1 MRSPQGQ
8 YSLACS
14 PAPVFDPSSTP
25 QEEAIMVSIN
35 KIVRAFTHEGA
46 RARRFTPEMELKR
59 ALMNCLLW
67 EDQFYEDGVAIAERI
82 KTLVPQVDP
91 ARVAALAIDARERM
105 KLRHAPLLVVREMAR
120 HEKHRVLVADTLAQ
134 VIQRPDEM
142 TELLAIYW
150 ADALGPQQQRKRQPV
165 SAQIKKGLARALTKF
180 DAYQHAK
187 YDRDGAVRIRDVLFL
202 VHAKPRD
209 ADQEKVWKQLVDGEL
224 VSPDTWEVSLS
235 SGKDKRETFERLIGE
250 NRLGGLALLRNLRL
264 MQKAEVSRKTIA
276 DAIDAMRVDRILPY
290 RFITAARYAPDFE
303 PELESAM
310 LKSLKGL
317 VRLPGRTR
325 LLIDVSGSMFQPLSA
340 QSEMTR
346 AEAACGLAILAR
358 EVSDEVEI
366 FTFSQ
371 DVVKI
376 PPRRGFAL
384 RDAIVNSQPHG
395 STFLGK
401 AVTQI
406 DRKGDRLIV
415 FTDEQ
420 SHDKV
425 SDPKGRGTMVNV
437 ASYQHGVGHGAWT
450 RVHGFSEAVIGWIAA
465 SEETMH

>member
-1 MRSPQGQ
+1 
-8 YSLACS
+8 
-14 PAPVFDPSSTP
+14 
-25 QEEAIMVSIN
+25 MVTLN
-35 KIVRAFTHEGA
+35 KIVRAFTREGA
-46 RARRFTPEMELKR
+46 RGRRFTPEMELKR

-67 EDQFYEDGVAIAERI
+67 EDQFYEDGVAIADRI
-82 KTLVPQVDP
+82 ATLVPRVEP
-91 ARVAALAIDARERM
+91 ARVAALAVEARAQM

-120 HEKHRVLVADTLAQ
+120 HEKHRVLVADTLAS

-150 ADALGPQQQRKRQPV
+150 AEALGPMQQRKRQPV

-180 DAYQHAK
+180 DAYQLAK

-202 VHAKPRD
+202 THAKPKD
-209 ADQEKVWKQLVDGEL
+209 AAQEKVWKQLVEGEL

-235 SGKDKRETFERLIGE
+235 SGKDKRETFERLIAE
-250 NRLGGLALLRNLRL
+250 NKLGALALLRNLRL
-264 MQKAEVSRKTIA
+264 MQKAQVPHQTIA
-276 DAIDAMRVDRILPY
+276 EAIAAMRTDRVLPY

-310 LKSLKGL
+310 LKSIKGYA
-317 VRLPGRTR
+317 RLPGRTR
-325 LLIDVSGSMFQPLSA
+325 LLIDVSGSMFSPLSA
-340 QSEMTR
+340 QSEMMR

-358 EVSDEVEI
+358 EVCDEVAI

-371 DVVKI
+371 DVAKV

-401 AVTQI
+401 AVTEI

-420 SHDKV
+420 SHDNV
-425 SDPKGRGTMVNV
+425 SAPKGRGYMVNV

-450 RVHGFSEAVIGWIAA
+450 RVDGFSEAVIAWIAA

>member
-1 MRSPQGQ
+1 
-8 YSLACS
+8 
-14 PAPVFDPSSTP
+14 
-25 QEEAIMVSIN
+25 MVTLN

-46 RARRFTPEMELKR
+46 RGRRFTPEMELRR

-67 EDQFYEDGVAIAERI
+67 EDQFYEDGVAIADRI
-82 KTLVPQVDP
+82 RTLVPQVEP
-91 ARVAALAIDARERM
+91 ARVAALAIEAREKM

-120 HEKHRVLVADTLAQ
+120 HEKHRVLVADALAS

-150 ADALGPQQQRKRQPV
+150 AGALGPREQRKRQPV

-180 DAYQHAK
+180 DAYQLAK

-202 VHAKPRD
+202 VHAKPKD
-209 ADQEKVWKQLVDGEL
+209 ADQAKVWKQLVDGEL

-235 SGKDKRETFERLIGE
+235 SGRDKRETFERLIAE
-250 NRLGGLALLRNLRL
+250 NKLGGLALLRNLRL
-264 MQKAEVSRKTIA
+264 MQKAEVPRKTIA
-276 DAIDAMRVDRILPY
+276 QTIAAMRTDRILPY

-310 LKSLKGL
+310 LKSIKGYA
-317 VRLPGRTR
+317 RLPGRTR
-325 LLIDVSGSMFQPLSA
+325 LLIDVSGSMFTPLSA

-358 EVSDEVEI
+358 EVCDEVEI

-371 DVVKI
+371 DVVKV

-384 RDAIVNSQPHG
+384 RDAIINSQPHS

-401 AVTQI
+401 AVTEI
-406 DRKGDRLIV
+406 DRKNDRLIV

-425 SDPKGRGTMVNV
+425 SNPKGRGYMVNV
-437 ASYQHGVGHGAWT
+437 APYQHGVGHGAWT
-450 RVHGFSEAVIGWIAA
+450 RVDGFSEAVIAWIAA

>member
-1 MRSPQGQ
+1 
-8 YSLACS
+8 
-14 PAPVFDPSSTP
+14 
-25 QEEAIMVSIN
+25 MVSLN

-46 RARRFTPEMELKR
+46 RGKRFTPEMALKR

-82 KTLVPQVDP
+82 KALVKEVAPE
-91 ARVAALAIDARERM
+91 RVAALAIEAREVM

-120 HEKHRVLVADTLAQ
+120 LETHRALVADTIARI
-134 VIQRPDEM
+134 VQRPDEM

-165 SAQIKKGLARALTKF
+165 SAQVKKGLARALTKF
-180 DAYQHAK
+180 DAYQLAK

-202 VHAKPRD
+202 VHAKPKD
-209 ADQEKVWKQLVDGEL
+209 KDQEKVWKQLVDGEL
-224 VSPDTWEVSLS
+224 VSADTWEVSLS
-235 SGKDKRETFERLIGE
+235 AGKDKRETFERLIGE
-250 NRLGGLALLRNLRL
+250 KKLGGLALLRNLRL
-264 MQKAEVSRKTIA
+264 MQKAEVPRRTIA
-276 DAIDAMRVDRILPY
+276 DAIEAMRTDRILPY

-303 PELESAM
+303 SELESAM
-310 LKSLKGL
+310 LKSVKGYA
-317 VRLPGRTR
+317 RLPGRTQ
-325 LLIDVSGSMFQPLSA
+325 LLIDVSGSMFAALST

-346 AEAACGLAILAR
+346 AEAACGLAVLAR
-358 EVSDEVEI
+358 EVCEEVEI

-371 DVVKI
+371 DVKKV

-384 RDAIVNSQPHG
+384 RDAIINSQPHG

-401 AVTQI
+401 AVSEI

-425 SDPKGRGTMVNV
+425 GDPKARGTMVNV

-450 RVHGFSEAVIGWIAA
+450 RVDGFSEAVIAWIAA
-465 SEETMH
+465 MEETMH

>member
-1 MRSPQGQ
+1 
-8 YSLACS
+8 
-14 PAPVFDPSSTP
+14 
-25 QEEAIMVSIN
+25 MVKIN

-46 RARRFTPEMELKR
+46 RGKRFTPGTELKR
-59 ALMNCLLW
+59 ALMSCLLW

-82 KTLVPQVDP
+82 QTLVPQVEP
-91 ARVAALAIDARERM
+91 ARAAALAIEAREQM

-120 HEKHRVLVADTLAQ
+120 HEKHRALVADTLARM
-134 VIQRPDEM
+134 IQRPDEM
-142 TELLAIYW
+142 TELLAVYW

-180 DAYQHAK
+180 DAYQLAK

-202 VHAKPRD
+202 VHAKPKD

-224 VSPDTWEVSLS
+224 ASPDTWEVSLS
-235 SGKDKRETFERLIGE
+235 SGNDKRETFERLIAE

-264 MQKAEVSRKTIA
+264 MQKAEVPRKTIA
-276 DAIDAMRVDRILPY
+276 DAIDAMRTDRVLPY

-310 LKSLKGL
+310 LKSIKDH

-325 LLIDVSGSMFQPLSA
+325 LLIDVSGSMFHPLSA

-346 AEAACGLAILAR
+346 VEAACGLAILAR
-358 EVSDEVEI
+358 EVCDEVEV

-384 RDAIVNSQPHG
+384 RDAIVGSQPHG
-395 STFLGK
+395 STYLGK
-401 AVTQI
+401 AVAEI

-425 SDPKGRGTMVNV
+425 ADPRGRGYMVNV
-437 ASYQHGVGHGAWT
+437 ASYQHGVGYDAWT
-450 RVHGFSEAVIGWIAA
+450 RVHGFSEAVIAWIAA

>member
-1 MRSPQGQ
+1 
-8 YSLACS
+8 
-14 PAPVFDPSSTP
+14 
-25 QEEAIMVSIN
+25 MVRLN
-35 KIVRAFTHEGA
+35 KIVRAFTGEGA
-46 RARRFTPEMELKR
+46 RAVRFTPEMELKR

-67 EDQFYEDGVAIAERI
+67 EDQFYEDGVAIADRI
-82 KTLVPQVDP
+82 RALVPKVAPD
-91 ARVAALAIDARERM
+91 RVAQLAIEAREVM

-120 HEKHRVLVADTLAQ
+120 SEKHRALVADTLDR

-165 SAQIKKGLARALTKF
+165 SAQVKKGLARALTKF
-180 DAYQHAK
+180 DAYQLAK

-202 VHAKPRD
+202 VHAKPKD
-209 ADQEKVWKQLVDGEL
+209 ADQAKVWKQLVDGEL
-224 VSPDTWEVSLS
+224 ASPDTWEVSLS
-235 SGKDKRETFERLIGE
+235 AGKSKRETFERLIAG
-250 NRLGGLALLRNLRL
+250 RKLGGLALLRNLRL
-264 MQKAEVSRKTIA
+264 MQNAKVPRETIA
-276 DAIDAMRVDRILPY
+276 GAIEAMRTDRILPY

-303 PELESAM
+303 PELEAAM
-310 LKSLKGL
+310 LKSVKDH

-325 LLIDVSGSMFQPLSA
+325 LLIDVSGSMFTPLSA

-358 EVSDEVEI
+358 EICDEVEI
-366 FTFSQ
+366 FTFSNE
-371 DVVKI
+371 VVKV

-384 RDAIVNSQPHG
+384 RDAIIGSQPHG
-395 STFLGK
+395 GTYLGK
-401 AVTQI
+401 AVTEI

-420 SHDKV
+420 SHDQV
-425 SDPKGRGTMVNV
+425 PEPRARGTMVNV

-450 RVHGFSEAVIGWIAA
+450 RVNGFSEAVVAWIAA
-465 SEETMH
+465 SETALH